1 MPRRLCRADRCEK
14 LGVGMSDAAADHG
27 FNPRLIAAVV
37 AIGVVAFVALW
48 ALVALA
54 PQISSGNDGGGHAL
68 SKAAPGYA
76 GIVDLAERAGAGV
89 ELRRSVETARYED
102 HGPLLVLTPT
112 HRTRA
117 AEIAELIDADGSAP
131 VLVVLPKWQTMAVP
145 GQTPKPGWVSAGLA
159 VRPPAKMLPSTH
171 FGTLEIKAA
180 PSKAQSVPANINGH
194 LFTAMLPGHVQTVT
208 GENLETLI
216 AAPGGGAVL
225 AQVAE
230 RDLYIL
236 ADPDLINNLAFA
248 SSERA
253 RAAVTLVDAIAE
265 YADADALAFDVTL
278 NGFGGQRSLLRFAFV
293 PPFIGITLCL
303 IAAGLLA
310 LWQAWMRFGPAL
322 RPGRAIPVSKAAL
335 IANSADLIRQAR
347 RELDGADAYV
357 KSQRTA
363 IARRLHAP
371 GGLDDDATDAWIDKH
386 LRRGSES
393 FSALARRLPLAR
405 STHEFLA
412 DAQALHDIR
421 KDLLRDSQ

>member
-1 MPRRLCRADRCEK
+1 MSSAAD
-14 LGVGMSDAAADHG
+14 DHG

-37 AIGVVAFVALW
+37 AIGVIAFIALW
-48 ALVALA
+48 ALIALG

-89 ELRRSVETARYED
+89 ELRRRVETTRYED
-102 HGPLLVLTPT
+102 HEPLLILTPT

-117 AEIAELIDADGSAP
+117 PEIAELIDAGSRTP

-145 GQTPKPGWVSAGLA
+145 GQTPKPGWVSAGIA
-159 VRPPAKMLPSTH
+159 VKPPAKMLPPAH
-171 FGTLEIKAA
+171 FGTLEIKTA
-180 PSKAQSVPANINGH
+180 PSKAQPVPANITGH
-194 LFTAMLPGHVQTVT
+194 VFTALLPDNVQTVT
-208 GENLETLI
+208 GKNLETLI
-216 AAPGGGAVL
+216 AGPSGGAVL
-225 AQVAE
+225 AQVGD

-236 ADPDLINNLAFA
+236 ADPDLINNFAFA
-248 SSERA
+248 SSDKA
-253 RAAVTLVDAIAE
+253 RAGVTLVDALAE
-265 YADADALAFDVTL
+265 YADADGLAFDVTL

-303 IAAGLLA
+303 IAAGLFA
-310 LWQAWMRFGPAL
+310 LWQAWMRFGPAT

-335 IANSADLIRQAR
+335 IANSADLIKQAR
-347 RELDGADAYV
+347 RELDGADAYI

-371 GGLDDDATDAWIDKH
+371 AGLDDEATDRWIDKH
-386 LRRGSES
+386 LRAGSDL
-393 FSALARRLPLAR
+393 FSSLARRLPLAR
-405 STHEFLA
+405 NTHEFLG

-421 KDLLRDSQ
+421 KDLLRDS

>member
-1 MPRRLCRADRCEK
+1 
-14 LGVGMSDAAADHG
+14 MSNATDDHG

-37 AIGVVAFVALW
+37 AIGVIAFIALW
-48 ALVALA
+48 ALIALA

-76 GIVDLAERAGAGV
+76 AIVDLAERAGAGV
-89 ELRRSVETARYED
+89 ELRRRVETARYD
-102 HGPLLVLTPT
+102 DDGPLLVLTPT

-117 AEIAELIDADGSAP
+117 PEIAELIDADGRTP
-131 VLVVLPKWQTMAVP
+131 VLVVLPKWQTIAVP

-159 VRPPAKMLPSTH
+159 VRPPAKMLPPAH
-171 FGTLEIKAA
+171 FGKLEIRAA
-180 PSKAQSVPANINGH
+180 PSKAQSVPANITGH
-194 LFTAMLPGHVQTVT
+194 VFTALLPDNVQTVA

-216 AAPGGGAVL
+216 AGPGGGAVL
-225 AQVAE
+225 AQVGD

-248 SSERA
+248 SSDKA
-253 RAAVTLVDAIAE
+253 RAGVTLVDALAE
-265 YADADALAFDVTL
+265 YADADGLAFDVTL

-322 RPGRAIPVSKAAL
+322 KPGRAIPVSKAAL

-371 GGLDDDATDAWIDKH
+371 AGLDDAATDRWIDKH
-386 LRRGSES
+386 LRAGGDL
-393 FSALARRLPLAR
+393 FSSLARRLPLAR
-405 STHEFLA
+405 NTHEFLG

-421 KDLLRDSQ
+421 KDLLRDS